1 MLYMKSLFRLA
12 VPVLVFLS
20 VSSLSYGQTEGN
32 KTPHDRKESVDR
44 KQNKKSKSEPTFQEQ
59 SDAIVS
65 NVYTTPV
72 YMFCISA
79 EFGDS
84 TVYFSGVQEVDNVQ
98 LTKKYDLL
106 RYRSYYSGQ
115 FHDYVLTAFAANN
128 QTSSVFFDKK
138 RNRVIK
144 RFNKI
149 LKKYEAAK
157 GTHVVIVTEDRFKL
171 KSAEDLS
178 NVAL

>member
-1 MLYMKSLFRLA
+1 MKTFFRLT
-12 VPVLVFLS
+12 VPTLAFLL
-20 VSSLSYGQTEGN
+20 VSSLTYGQ
-32 KTPHDRKESVDR
+32 DRKPKGEL
-44 KQNKKSKSEPTFQEQ
+44 TFQEK

-65 NVYTTPV
+65 NIYTCPV

-84 TVYFSGVQEVDNVQ
+84 TVYFTSVQEVDSVQ

-115 FHDYVLTAFAANN
+115 FHDYLSTAFAADN
-128 QTSSVFFDKK
+128 QTTSVFFDKK
-138 RNRVIK
+138 RSRMIK

-149 LKKYEAAK
+149 MKKYETAK
-157 GTHVVIVTEDRFKL
+157 GAHVVLVTEDQFKL

-178 NVAL
+178 NVVM

>member
-1 MLYMKSLFRLA
+1 MKAFIRLI
-12 VPVLVFLS
+12 VPAIALMF
-20 VSSLSYGQTEGN
+20 VSSFSYGQAEGD
-32 KTPHDRKESVDR
+32 KTVQDKGKAVDR
-44 KQNKKSKSEPTFQEQ
+44 KQERKPKGEPTFQEK
-59 SDAIVS
+59 SDAIVA

-84 TVYFSGVQEVDNVQ
+84 TVYFTSVQEVDSVQ

-115 FHDYVLTAFAANN
+115 FNDYLSTAFAAQK
-128 QTSSVFFDKK
+128 QTTSVFFDKK
-138 RNRVIK
+138 RSRAIK
-144 RFNKI
+144 RFNKV

-157 GTHVVIVTEDRFKL
+157 GSHVIIVTEDKFQLR
-171 KSAEDLS
+171 SAEDLS
-178 NVAL
+178 NVVM

>member
-1 MLYMKSLFRLA
+1 MKTFFRLTVPA
-12 VPVLVFLS
+12 VAFLL
-20 VSSLSYGQTEGN
+20 VSSLTYGQ
-32 KTPHDRKESVDR
+32 DRKP
-44 KQNKKSKSEPTFQEQ
+44 KGEPTFQEK

-65 NVYTTPV
+65 NVYTCPV

-84 TVYFSGVQEVDNVQ
+84 TVYFTSVQEVDSVQ
-98 LTKKYDLL
+98 LTKKYNLL

-115 FHDYVLTAFAANN
+115 FHDYLSTAFATGN
-128 QTSSVFFDKK
+128 QTTSVFFDKK
-138 RNRVIK
+138 RSRMIK

-149 LKKYEAAK
+149 MKKYETAK
-157 GTHVVIVTEDRFKL
+157 GTHVVLVTEDKFKL

-178 NVAL
+178 NVVM

>member
-1 MLYMKSLFRLA
+1 MKAFFRQT
-12 VPVLVFLS
+12 VPVLILLL
-20 VSSLSYGQTEGN
+20 VSSLAYGQ
-32 KTPHDRKESVDR
+32 DRKPKGEL
-44 KQNKKSKSEPTFQEQ
+44 TFQEK

-65 NVYTTPV
+65 NVYTCPV

-84 TVYFSGVQEVDNVQ
+84 TVYFTSVQEVDSVQ

-115 FHDYVLTAFAANN
+115 FNDYLSTTIATGN
-128 QTSSVFFDKK
+128 QTTSVFFDRK
-138 RNRVIK
+138 RSRIIK

-149 LKKYEAAK
+149 MKKYKAAK
-157 GTHVVIVTEDRFKL
+157 GTNVVIVTEDRFKL

-178 NVAL
+178 NVVL